1 MICHLLYIKYS
12 YNMNEK
18 NIKEYFNNDYE
29 TSDID
34 GDLYVNEEGYI
45 IGDYS
50 DVKKNKEN

>member
-1 MICHLLYIKYS
+1 
-12 YNMNEK
+12 MNEK